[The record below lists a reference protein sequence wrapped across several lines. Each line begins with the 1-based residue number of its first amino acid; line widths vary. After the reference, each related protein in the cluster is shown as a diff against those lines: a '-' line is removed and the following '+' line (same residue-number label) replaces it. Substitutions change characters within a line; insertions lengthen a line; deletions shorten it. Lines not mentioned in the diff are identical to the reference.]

1 MKVSRGIDV
10 SVEVGIKDLVFDS
23 QGIEEAIEQQRV
35 RVKNRSSIDPA
46 GVEELSRMQELSR
59 SIHQVSRRCRDCV

>member
-1 MKVSRGIDV
+1 MQVSRCIEG
-10 SVEVGIKDLVFDS
+10 SVKVGIEDLVFDS

-46 GVEELSRMQELSR
+46 GVEELSMMQELCQ
-59 SIHQVSRRCRDCV
+59 SIQQVSRRCRDCV